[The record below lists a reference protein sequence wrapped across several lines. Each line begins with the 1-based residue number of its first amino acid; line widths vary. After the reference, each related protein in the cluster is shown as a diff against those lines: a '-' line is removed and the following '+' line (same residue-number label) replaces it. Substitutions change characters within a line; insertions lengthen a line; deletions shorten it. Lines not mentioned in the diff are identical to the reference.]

1 MTKSMWT
8 RRSLRHCNGLM
19 APFPPMAEDAAI
31 PTRHRMGLEGGGCLY
46 AAGRFVGCMAL
57 AAAHLKAS
65 GMEITVVGP
74 GREKLPN

>member
-1 MTKSMWT
+1 
-8 RRSLRHCNGLM
+8 
-19 APFPPMAEDAAI
+19 
-31 PTRHRMGLEGGGCLY
+31 MGLEGGGCLY

-65 GMEITVVGP
+65 GMEITVMGP